1 MQFGGTDEGVS
12 STDDN
17 LRVTPKPAAVD
28 GARLRIVAG
37 LKLKLLLKFLLYYGD
52 FATDLL
58 LALKL
63 LDEGHTELA
72 AGVVTVSALA
82 RFYVCAAAYCLLYC
96 VCLCGGAG

>member
-1 MQFGGTDEGVS
+1 MLELGGIDEGVS

-17 LRVTPKPAAVD
+17 LRMTPKPAAV
-28 GARLRIVAG
+28 APVVPRWRMLALIS
-37 LKLKLLLKFLLYYGD
+37 KFLLYYGD

-72 AGVVTVSALA
+72 AGVITVSALA
-82 RFYVCAAAYCLLYC
+82 RFYVCRCCLLPT
-96 VCLCGGAG
+96 VCLCVVVLGNN